1 MFPNHSQFFPDHSQ
15 YFDIDDNGLI
25 ALKPEYRGRAL
36 PVKSLAPPVSDNGV
50 NFNGS
55 LNDTLPEHIYIPQMV
70 ANKNVIGLQD
80 WIFAYNLAIKSI
92 TLHEKITTLPKFA
105 FYRANNLQYIN
116 NTASITTAQMGCI
129 AYTKVTSL
137 SLPNLTSISDSAFCD
152 ASYLQTIDIGD
163 NITSLPNNAFLQCLS
178 LTDIKGGSK
187 ITSIGQS
194 CFAGTRNL
202 KTLHFLTNTTKLGT
216 QAFCNSRI
224 HFEEW
229 GENQSSMNVQ
239 DSNAFAS
246 PIGDNTIK
254 YWQQD
259 ITYSPSA
266 VSVPIQFNQQDP
278 KWTNALLGQT
288 DIIYNKGCGTFVAMH
303 IHAALSK
310 QYYNS
315 PKDFVNELYAN
326 PNTRKFVDM
335 TDENYAPLGTIGNTI
350 SFFET
355 MGYNYEVLT
364 NYEILEDMNAS
375 QEDKNNLSLFTPE
388 KYLKMCEALS
398 NGAMVFT
405 SCTRADY
412 QLNATAPEYQ
422 HLQHNAGHVV
432 ALFGI
437 NTDSDGVT
445 EVYVLD
451 SIGAP
456 VEYEANYLHNNNLC
470 TYLMPYQNFT
480 GPCPGCIIVY
490 PK

>member
-1 MFPNHSQFFPDHSQ
+1 
-15 YFDIDDNGLI
+15 
-25 ALKPEYRGRAL
+25 
-36 PVKSLAPPVSDNGV
+36 
-50 NFNGS
+50 
-55 LNDTLPEHIYIPQMV
+55 MV

-80 WIFAYNLAIKSI
+80 WIFAYNLAIKAI
-92 TLHEKITTLPKFA
+92 TLHDKIIILPKCA

-116 NTASITTAQMGCI
+116 NTASITTVQTRCI

-137 SLPNLTSISDSAFCD
+137 SLPNLTSISKGAFYQ
-152 ASYLQTIDIGD
+152 ASYLQTIDIGN
-163 NITSLPNNAFLQCLS
+163 NITELPDSAFLQCLS
-178 LTDIKGGSK
+178 LANIKGGNK
-187 ITSIGQS
+187 ITEIGKS
-194 CFAGTRNL
+194 CFLGTRNL
-202 KTLHFLTNTTKLGT
+202 KTLHFLTNTTTLGA

-229 GENQSSMNVQ
+229 GENQSGMDAK

-246 PIGDNTIK
+246 PIGDNIIK

-259 ITYSPSA
+259 MTYSPSA
-266 VSVPIQFNQQDP
+266 VSIPIRFNQQDP
-278 KWTNALLGQT
+278 KWTNAILGQT
-288 DIIYNKGCGTFVAMH
+288 DIIYNNGCGTFAVMH

-326 PNTRKFVDM
+326 PNTRKFVDI
-335 TDENYAPLGTIGNTI
+335 TDENYAPLGVIGNVI
-350 SFFET
+350 LFFET

-364 NYEILEDMNAS
+364 NYEVLKDMNAS
-375 QEDKNNLSLFTPE
+375 QEDTNDLSVFTSE

-412 QLNATAPEYQ
+412 QLNATEQEFQ

-432 ALFGI
+432 VLFGI
-437 NTDSDGVT
+437 NTDSNGVT

-451 SIGAP
+451 SMGAP
-456 VEYEANYLHNNNLC
+456 AEYEANYLHNNNLC